1 MNKISSSGTAP
12 LRSDVQVIGL
22 VGFAHGISHFFHLIL
37 APLFPWLKDEF
48 GVSYAAL
55 GLLMTA
61 FFVVSGLCQVLAGFV
76 VDRIGARAVLFFG
89 MTCLG
94 MSALVLASAQSYA
107 MLMAGSMLAGL
118 GNGIF
123 HPSDFTLLNRR
134 VSPARLGHAFSIHGV
149 SGNLGWAAAPLFLV
163 GIAGFAG
170 WRTALLAAAALPF
183 VALAILCFYSA
194 QLHYELDDVSPRSA
208 DSGTGKARESA
219 TAFMRR
225 PAVWMCFAFFLISAL
240 ALGAIQS
247 FSAPALRALYGMPLA
262 WATVAYSAF
271 MLASAGGTLWGGV
284 VASKTTL
291 HARTIGVAFLTAA
304 LTSCLL
310 ATGLP
315 PAFAAV
321 GLMAVIGF
329 ASGVAGPS
337 RDMLIREASP
347 KNATGRVYGVVYS
360 GLDVGLATAPLVFGA
375 MMDAA
380 RPAWI
385 FIGVGLL
392 QAGAVLTAVS
402 VSIRNAKSSVGTPK
416 PVHGT

>member
-1 MNKISSSGTAP
+1 MNNASSPGTA
-12 LRSDVQVIGL
+12 LLQSDAKVIGL
-22 VGFAHGISHFFHLIL
+22 VGLAHAISHFFHLIL
-37 APLFPWLKDEF
+37 APLFPWLKEEF

-61 FFVVSGLCQVLAGFV
+61 FFVVSGLCQVVAGFV
-76 VDRIGARAVLFFG
+76 VDRIGARVVLFFG
-89 MTCLG
+89 MACLG
-94 MSALVLASAQSYA
+94 ISALMLASAQSYA

-134 VSPARLGHAFSIHGV
+134 VSPVRLGHAFSIHGV
-149 SGNLGWAAAPLFLV
+149 SGNLGWAAAPVFLV
-163 GIAGFAG
+163 GIAGLAG
-170 WRTALLAAAALPF
+170 WRIALIAAAALPF
-183 VALAILCFYSA
+183 TVLAILYACSD
-194 QLHYELDDVSPRSA
+194 QLQYELKDASPVAAGSTA
-208 DSGTGKARESA
+208 ETSKESK
-219 TAFMRR
+219 TAFMRL
-225 PAVWMCFAFFLISAL
+225 PSVWMCFAFFLISAL

-262 WATVAYSAF
+262 WATAAYSAF
-271 MLASAGGTLWGGV
+271 MLASAGGTLWGGI

-291 HARTIGVAFLTAA
+291 HARTIGVAFIIAA
-304 LTSCLL
+304 LTSGLL

-315 PAFAAV
+315 PAFVAI
-321 GLMAVIGF
+321 GLMVVIGF

-360 GLDVGLATAPLVFGA
+360 GLDVGLAAAPLAFGA
-375 MMDAA
+375 MMDAGN
-380 RPAWI
+380 PAWI

-402 VSIRNAKSSVGTPK
+402 VGARNAKSSAGARK
-416 PVHGT
+416 PAHGT